1 MDKDL
6 MKMVAAYIA
15 TLLGFTSIQLCGCES
30 YIRIRSVYMR
40 GYVDFWPTTGKY
52 LFSDTHDC
60 VNCQFSALNISLSEL
75 VNGIKGGSSEQ
86 RT

>member
-1 MDKDL
+1 MDKDI
-6 MKMVAAYIA
+6 MEMVAAYMA
-15 TLLGFTSIQLCGCES
+15 TLLGFTSTQLCES

-52 LFSDTHDC
+52 LFSDTRDC